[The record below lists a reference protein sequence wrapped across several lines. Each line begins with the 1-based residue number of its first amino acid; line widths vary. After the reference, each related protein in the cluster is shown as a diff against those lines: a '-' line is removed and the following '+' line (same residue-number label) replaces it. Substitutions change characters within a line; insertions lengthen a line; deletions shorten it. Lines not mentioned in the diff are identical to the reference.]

1 MMMMKLLKRLGH
13 SLNYLFIPSE
23 KNNFKAGFLHPHG
36 LFLLKLGLI
45 GTQLIMQFAIMGPF
59 PKVLGYAASIS
70 PDEVIRLTNE
80 KRRENGLPALRKDDT
95 LAVAAM
101 EKGKYMLEKGF
112 WAHVAPDGTEP
123 WYFFLKDGYKYRYA
137 GENLARDFTNPT
149 SAVEAWMASPSHRE
163 NMLSDRYRDIGI
175 AVVEGDLAG
184 VDSTIIVQFF
194 GTKLAD
200 TLPPEPLAEGD
211 SSAPIAQVSTPL
223 PSSAPQIAL
232 AGNTSESPKIPVLI
246 SPFVTT
252 KGISLGVV
260 GILLAILVIDEV
272 VTTRL
277 KIKRIGGRAYAHI
290 AYLGTIMII
299 VLLLKAG
306 KIL

>member
-1 MMMMKLLKRLGH
+1 
-13 SLNYLFIPSE
+13 
-23 KNNFKAGFLHPHG
+23 
-36 LFLLKLGLI
+36 
-45 GTQLIMQFAIMGPF
+45 
-59 PKVLGYAASIS
+59 
-70 PDEVIRLTNE
+70 
-80 KRRENGLPALRKDDT
+80 
-95 LAVAAM
+95 
-101 EKGKYMLEKGF
+101 
-112 WAHVAPDGTEP
+112 
-123 WYFFLKDGYKYRYA
+123 
-137 GENLARDFTNPT
+137 
-149 SAVEAWMASPSHRE
+149 MASPSHRE